1 MRNRIAAI
9 FFGIFV
15 ALAVPLIAEESEFA
29 KAQKY
34 DKEIR
39 KQEREHIKELQKQER
54 EYYKHM
60 REMERERNK
69 HLRERERE
77 YHKLMRERDREYQKR
92 MKEYYKHQ
100 APYPSQYHHVPY
112 PPHQPAPPIISGP
125 QVHGRIGGAI
135 EVIW

>member
-9 FFGIFV
+9 FFGILV
-15 ALAVPLIAEESEFA
+15 ALAVPLIAQERELP

-34 DKEIR
+34 NKEIW

-54 EYYKHM
+54 EYYKHI

-100 APYPSQYHHVPY
+100 APYPYQYHHVPY
-112 PPHQPAPPIISGP
+112 PPHQSAPPTISGP